1 MTDTSA
7 SQGIPEPEG
16 SSQIIETDY
25 EIGQDNIET
34 QIGPFGLDI
43 HNPVFM
49 VSGVCIIAFVF
60 YTLALPEQ
68 AGAAFSWMFSAVTQ
82 GFDWF
87 FLSAANIFVL
97 FCLLLIVLPV
107 GSVRL
112 GGDEATPDYTYVG
125 WFAML
130 FAAGMGIGLM
140 FYGVSEPMSHFAA
153 SLGGTAAEDGARS
166 DWAPLGAAA
175 GDEQAA
181 VRLAFA
187 ATIFH
192 WGLHPWAIYAVVALA
207 LALFPTTRVCR

>member
-25 EIGQDNIET
+25 QIGQDNIET

-43 HNPVFM
+43 HNPVFV
-49 VSGVCIIAFVF
+49 VSGACIIAFVF

-97 FCLLLIVLPV
+97 FCLLLIALPV

-112 GGDEATPDYTYVG
+112 GGAEAMPDYTYVG

-140 FYGVSEPMSHFAA
+140 FYGVSEPMSHFAS
-153 SLGGTAAEDGARS
+153 SLGGTAVEGGART

-175 GDEQAA
+175 GDE
-181 VRLAFA
+181 
-187 ATIFH
+187 
-192 WGLHPWAIYAVVALA
+192 
-207 LALFPTTRVCR
+207 

>member
-1 MTDTSA
+1 MADTSTN
-7 SQGIPEPEG
+7 QGIPEPEG
-16 SSQIIETDY
+16 PSQIIETDY

-43 HNPVFM
+43 HNPVFL
-49 VSGVCIIAFVF
+49 VSGICIIAFVF

-68 AGAAFSWMFSAVTQ
+68 AGSAFSWMFSAVTK

-87 FLSAANIFVL
+87 FLGSANIFVL

-112 GGDEATPDYTYVG
+112 GGAEATPDYTYVG

-140 FYGVSEPMSHFAA
+140 FYGVSEPMSHFA
-153 SLGGTAAEDGARS
+153 SSIGGTAA
-166 DWAPLGAAA
+166 
-175 GDEQAA
+175 
-181 VRLAFA
+181 
-187 ATIFH
+187 
-192 WGLHPWAIYAVVALA
+192 
-207 LALFPTTRVCR
+207 